1 MRSPAQKSG
10 TIRVKKEKEKKKDK
24 GGQPKEMKTENKM
37 AELLEEFRAQTEEA
51 EACGG
56 EAGIESIAGLAA
68 RESGTENIGS
78 DEPAARAGDLTE
90 EEEEEINAEW
100 FELLS
105 GMYF

>member
-1 MRSPAQKSG
+1 
-10 TIRVKKEKEKKKDK
+10 
-24 GGQPKEMKTENKM
+24 MKTENKM
-37 AELLEEFRAQTEEA
+37 AELLVEFRAQTEEA
-51 EACGG
+51 EACG
-56 EAGIESIAGLAA
+56 EAGLAA

>member
-1 MRSPAQKSG
+1 
-10 TIRVKKEKEKKKDK
+10 
-24 GGQPKEMKTENKM
+24 MKTENKM
-37 AELLEEFRAQTEEA
+37 AELLVEFRAQTEEA

-56 EAGIESIAGLAA
+56 EAGIESIAA
-68 RESGTENIGS
+68 RESGIENIGS
-78 DEPAARAGDLTE
+78 GEPAARAGALTE

>member
-1 MRSPAQKSG
+1 
-10 TIRVKKEKEKKKDK
+10 
-24 GGQPKEMKTENKM
+24 MKTENKM

-78 DEPAARAGDLTE
+78 DEPAARAGASQRRKRRRSTR
-90 EEEEEINAEW
+90 
-100 FELLS
+100 S
-105 GMYF
+105 GSSC

>member
-37 AELLEEFRAQTEEA
+37 AELLVEFRAQTEEA
-51 EACGG
+51 EACG
-56 EAGIESIAGLAA
+56 
-68 RESGTENIGS
+68 
-78 DEPAARAGDLTE
+78 EPAARAGDLTE

>member
-1 MRSPAQKSG
+1 
-10 TIRVKKEKEKKKDK
+10 
-24 GGQPKEMKTENKM
+24 MKTENKM
-37 AELLEEFRAQTEEA
+37 AELLVEFRAQTEEA

-56 EAGIESIAGLAA
+56 EAGIAA
-68 RESGTENIGS
+68 REFGTENIGS
-78 DEPAARAGDLTE
+78 GEPAARAGDLTE